1 MLPLLASLLL
11 ASAPL
16 SQGRDTVPPAKA
28 DTAPKKGGRQV
39 NITLRGGGHDTVA
52 VGAVPDDSAAKAAR
66 RAARRIPV
74 TPALIGSAYSSP
86 ATRALVLRAREART
100 AVDSTLRSY
109 QALAYHRLSAGIALR
124 ALARERL
131 AARAEQAAKVWWDRD
146 QGALV
151 QITGARAVQFV
162 DDDDDDDDMRDPS
175 STDIVELPYVPGE
188 DRLWPVGR
196 WKVDVND
203 EQIIHPLGPGAEAYY
218 TYSIGDSVV
227 IRIPRG
233 DEYHLVELRV
243 NPRAER
249 WNAVVGSLWLDR
261 ESAQLVR
268 AAYRLSSPL
277 DVWIVINE
285 ESARDSAE
293 GRKKDDDD
301 DIPAWLKPAL
311 HPMRASLT
319 AVTQEF
325 ALQGGRWWMPIS
337 RSAEGLVEVGPMR
350 FPVTW
355 EERFTYDAVRGTP
368 LPSQAF
374 DSLLTHYAA
383 LLPLA
388 DSAAKLRERHIHG
401 DSAWAGVK
409 QLDSLQDAEKT
420 ECLKRMSG
428 RRAEITSRSGFRT
441 FVIVPCDTA
450 VLAHSADLP
459 PSIFESSDVVFG
471 ATDREELRSWA
482 MSIQAEGEGGKLP
495 PPTILYGLG
504 GGLIRYNRVEG
515 LSLGVRADQ
524 RLNHGYSAHA
534 LARLGI
540 ADLHP
545 NFELGV
551 AQANPQRT
559 WDLTGYHRL
568 AVAGDYGDPFTLGA
582 SLGALLFGRDDG
594 FYYRSTGAE
603 LTRTSIGESVVRW
616 RLFGE
621 HHTDVTAK
629 TNVSLAHLGKGRFPA
644 NITAQRGDVGGLGLS
659 VTRTFGIDPRGWRLI
674 ADTRGEAAGGS
685 FDYGRALLDLTL
697 SHPLPFGTTGA
708 ITGVAG
714 AAGGKPPIQ
723 KLFFVGG
730 PQTVRGIDPGSGV
743 GNAFWL
749 GRGELALSRG
759 VVSPVLFG
767 DLGWA
772 GSRDDWQH
780 PGKPLAG
787 AGIGGSVF
795 DGLLRA
801 DIAKGIRPSGG
812 VRVYLYLDARF

>member
-11 ASAPL
+11 SAAPL
-16 SQGRDTVPPAKA
+16 VQSRDTVPSAKT
-28 DTAPKKGGRQV
+28 DTTPKKGGRQV
-39 NITLRGGGHDTVA
+39 SITLRGGGRDTVA
-52 VGAVPDDSAAKAAR
+52 VTAAVNDSTAKAAR

-74 TPALIGSAYSSP
+74 TPALIASAYATP

-109 QALAYHRLSAGIALR
+109 QALAYQRMSAGIALR

-131 AARAEQAAKVWWDRD
+131 AARGEQAAKVWWDRD

-162 DDDDDDDDMRDPS
+162 DDDDDDTRDPS
-175 STDIVELPYVPGE
+175 STEIVELPYVPGE

-203 EQIIHPLGPGAEAYY
+203 EEIIHPLGPGAEAYY
-218 TYSIGDSVV
+218 KYSIGDSVV

-233 DEYHLVELRV
+233 DEYHLIELRV

-285 ESARDSAE
+285 ESARDRAAGE
-293 GRKKDDDD
+293 KGDDE
-301 DIPAWLKPAL
+301 DIPGWLKPAL

-337 RSAEGLVEVGPMR
+337 RTAEGLVEVGPMR
-350 FPVTW
+350 LPITW
-355 EERFTYDAVRGTP
+355 EERFTYDAVRGTA

-374 DSLLTHYAA
+374 DSLMTRYAA
-383 LLPLA
+383 LLPMA
-388 DSAAKLRERHIHG
+388 DSAATLRERHVHG

-409 QLDSLQDAEKT
+409 QLDSLQDAEKS

-428 RRAEITSRSGFRT
+428 RRSEVTRRSGVRT
-441 FVIVPCDTA
+441 FIVVPCDTA
-450 VLAHSADLP
+450 LLAHSRDLP

-471 ATDREELRSWA
+471 ATDRDELRDWA
-482 MSIQAEGEGGKLP
+482 MSLQAEGGEGQLP

-515 LSLGVRADQ
+515 LSLGIRADQ

-534 LARLGI
+534 LARLGV

-545 NFELGV
+545 NLELGV
-551 AQANPQRT
+551 AHANPRRT

-603 LTRTSIGESVVRW
+603 LTRTSVGESVVRW

-621 HHTDVTAK
+621 HHSDATVK
-629 TNVSLAHLGKGRFPA
+629 TNVSLAHLGKGKFPE
-644 NITAQRGDVGGLGLS
+644 NITAQRGNIGGLGLS
-659 VTRTFGIDPRGWRLI
+659 VTRTFGLDPRGWRLI

-685 FDYGRALLDLTL
+685 FDYGRALVDLTL

-708 ITGVAG
+708 LTGAAG
-714 AAGGKPPIQ
+714 MAGGKPPIQ

-730 PQTVRGIDPGSGV
+730 PQTVRGIDPGSGA
-743 GNAFWL
+743 GDAFWL

-767 DLGWA
+767 DLGRA

-787 AGIGGSVF
+787 AGIGASAF

-801 DIAKGIRPSGG
+801 DIAKGIRPKGG